1 MAQGNS
7 AVSVDPGTATAGAVC
22 TYLIGVDG
30 GGTGT
35 RVVLA
40 APDGTCLSR
49 GAAGPSGLVHG
60 RQRAWDAILTAT
72 RHAFEQAGLVMPAL
86 SQIAMGCGLAGINNA
101 QWATEFT
108 ASNPGV
114 AALAAETDAYTTLM
128 GAHCGQPGVVIAL
141 GTGSVGEVLQSDGQ
155 RREVGGWGFPVSDE
169 ASGAWLGMRA
179 ANHLQRALDGR
190 AATDALSAAVLQ
202 YCGGDKDA
210 VFAWLGQANQTRYAE
225 LAPLVLATAASS
237 LVALRILQDAGLE
250 VQAMA
255 DALDPQHQ
263 LPLALCGGL
272 AAVLTPY
279 LPADLQARAQAP
291 LGDSAEGALILIQRK
306 LQQQRIATHSNN
318 T

>member
-7 AVSVDPGTATAGAVC
+7 ALSVDSATATTRTAC

-40 APDGTCLSR
+40 DAYGTLLSR
-49 GAAGPSGLVHG
+49 GSGGPSGLVHG
-60 RQRAWDAILTAT
+60 RQRAWDAILMAT
-72 RHAFEQAGLVMPAL
+72 RQAFAQAGLAMPAL
-86 SQIAMGCGLAGINNA
+86 SQMAMGCGLAGINNA
-101 QWATEFT
+101 LWANEFV
-108 ASNPGV
+108 ACNPGL
-114 AALAAETDAYTTLM
+114 AALVAETDAYTTLV
-128 GAHCGQPGVVIAL
+128 GAHRGQPGVVIAL
-141 GTGSVGEVLQSDGQ
+141 GTGSVGEVLQADGQ

-190 AATDALSAAVLQ
+190 AAPDALSAAVLQ
-202 YCGGDKDA
+202 HCGGDKDA

-225 LAPLVLATAASS
+225 LAPLVLATAERAP
-237 LVALRILQDAGLE
+237 VALRILQDAGLE

-255 DALDPQHQ
+255 DALDPQHA

-272 AAVLTPY
+272 AAALTPY
-279 LPADLQARAQAP
+279 LPTALQTKAQAP

-306 LQQQRIATHSNN
+306 MLLAAK
-318 T
+318 

>member
-7 AVSVDPGTATAGAVC
+7 ALSVDPGTAAAGAVC

-40 APDGTCLSR
+40 NADGVLLSR
-49 GAAGPSGLVHG
+49 GAGGPSGLVHG
-60 RQRAWDAILTAT
+60 RQRAWEAILTAT
-72 RHAFEQAGLVMPAL
+72 REAFEQAGLVMPAL

-101 QWATEFT
+101 QWAAEFT
-108 ASNPGV
+108 ACNPGV

-128 GAHCGQPGVVIAL
+128 GAHRGQPGVVIAL
-141 GTGSVGEVLQSDGQ
+141 GTGSVGEVLQPDGQ

-190 AATDALSAAVLQ
+190 TAPDTLSAAVLQ
-202 YCGGDKDA
+202 HCGGDKDA

-225 LAPLVLATAASS
+225 LAPLVLAAAGSS
-237 LVALRILQDAGLE
+237 AAALRIVQDAGLE

-272 AAVLTPY
+272 AAVLKPY

-291 LGDSAEGALILIQRK
+291 LGDSAEGALILIQRSVQ
-306 LQQQRIATHSNN
+306 LGRR
-318 T
+318 